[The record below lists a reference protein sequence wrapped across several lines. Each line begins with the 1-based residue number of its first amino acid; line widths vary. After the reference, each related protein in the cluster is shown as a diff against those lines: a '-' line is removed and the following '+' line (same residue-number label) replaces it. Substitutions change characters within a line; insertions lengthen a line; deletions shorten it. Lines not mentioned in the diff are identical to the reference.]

1 MATDE
6 GTTRVARLH
15 HILRGDVLRGVLTP
29 GQPLR
34 LAALA
39 KTHDVSMSVVR
50 EALAR
55 LAEGNL
61 AVLTPNHG
69 YRVVE
74 VSREDLVAITE
85 LRVILEADALRRSIE
100 HGDVAWE
107 SEVVASHHVLE
118 RATPYLSDGPGSTQE
133 WSDAHSAFH
142 SALIAA
148 CDNPRMLA
156 ITRQL
161 RDGAEIYRQ
170 LSDGSQRASS
180 AANPGE
186 RNIAAEHRELM
197 ELATARDPRVV
208 EALQRHL
215 QRTTDDLIGSG
226 IFGEP
231 RR

>member
-1 MATDE
+1 MASDE

-15 HILRGDVLRGVLTP
+15 DILRADVLRGVLLP

-34 LAALA
+34 LAALS

-74 VSREDLVAITE
+74 VSLEDLISITE
-85 LRVILEADALRRSIE
+85 LRVMLEADALRRSIA

-107 SEVVASHHVLE
+107 ARVVASHHVLE
-118 RATPYLSDGPGSTQE
+118 RAALHQGGSPGSTQE
-133 WSDAHSAFH
+133 WSEAHADFH
-142 SALIAA
+142 AALIAA
-148 CDNPRMLA
+148 CNNGRMLA
-156 ITRQL
+156 ITSQL

-170 LSDGSQRASS
+170 LSDG
-180 AANPGE
+180 NLHGGE
-186 RNIAAEHRELM
+186 RDIAGEHREIM
-197 ELATARDPRVV
+197 ELATARDPRAV

-215 QRTTDDLIGSG
+215 QRTTDELIASG
-226 IFGEP
+226 TFGKLYG
-231 RR
+231 